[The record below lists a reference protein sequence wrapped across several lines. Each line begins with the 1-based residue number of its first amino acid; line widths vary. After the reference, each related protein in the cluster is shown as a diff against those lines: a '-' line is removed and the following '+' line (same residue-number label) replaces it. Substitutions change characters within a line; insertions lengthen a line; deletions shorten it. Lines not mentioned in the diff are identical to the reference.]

1 MRRLKR
7 RVADRLSGHFP
18 QSEVQAL
25 VRLLCMELPG
35 VRESD
40 FYFENELPPDDSRDR
55 TVDGWLERILSGE
68 PVQYVLGYTV
78 FHGMRISCDRR
89 ALIPRPETTELVEWI
104 IGDESDRNLSGMRVL
119 DIGTGTGCIA
129 IALAAHLPSCSVT
142 AWDISRDALA
152 LAAENAE
159 QNHVD
164 IQFEMKDILSGP
176 SLSGESRRF
185 HLIVSN
191 PPYIARHE
199 SLDMERNVL
208 DFEPDT
214 ALFVPDGDPL
224 LFYRNIAGYASSH
237 LEQDGSLYF
246 EINPL
251 YAGQLEQM
259 LESMGFAVTFRND
272 ISGRCR
278 MAKCRYL

>member
-40 FYFENELPPDDSRDR
+40 FYLENELPPDDSRDR

-164 IQFEMKDILSGP
+164 VQFEMKDILSGP

>member
-40 FYFENELPPDDSRDR
+40 FYLENELPPDDSRDR

-68 PVQYVLGYTV
+68 PVQYVLGYTI

-104 IGDESDRNLSGMRVL
+104 IGDESDRNLSGMRAL

-142 AWDISRDALA
+142 AWDISRGALA
-152 LAAENAE
+152 LAAENAA
-159 QNHVD
+159 QNYVNV
-164 IQFEMKDILSGP
+164 QFEMKDILSGP

-237 LEQDGSLYF
+237 LEPDGSLYF

>member
-40 FYFENELPPDDSRDR
+40 FYLENELPPDDSRDR

-89 ALIPRPETTELVEWI
+89 ALIPRPETTELVEWM

-164 IQFEMKDILSGP
+164 VQFEMKDILSGP